1 MGKKKETKRKR
12 IKLKIKKDDIVMVMR
27 GKFRGHKGRVIKVFP
42 EEQRILV
49 EGVVNVKHVKPSEQF
64 PQGGIIKVERPIHIS
79 NVMLI
84 DPETGEPTRVG
95 RKRNEEGK
103 LVRYAKKSGK
113 IID

>member
-1 MGKKKETKRKR
+1 MAKKKETKRKR
-12 IKLKIKKDDIVMVMR
+12 VKLKIKKGDIVMVMR
-27 GKFRGHKGRVIKVFP
+27 GKFKGVKGRVIKVFP
-42 EEQRILV
+42 EEQRVLV

-64 PQGGIIKVERPIHIS
+64 PQGGIIEVERPIHIS
-79 NVMLI
+79 NVMII

-113 IID
+113 ILD

>member
-1 MGKKKETKRKR
+1 MAKKKETKRKR
-12 IKLKIKKDDIVMVMR
+12 VKLKIKKGDVVMVMR
-27 GKFRGHKGRVIKVFP
+27 GKFKGVKGRVIKVFP
-42 EEQRILV
+42 EEQRVLV

-64 PQGGIIKVERPIHIS
+64 PQGGIIEVERPIHIS
-79 NVMLI
+79 NVMII

-113 IID
+113 ILD